1 VAPVPTACERAG
13 VPSTEPESR
22 RIGDSRAS
30 APAVTAGFDLSTL
43 APSDIVVVLRGLE
56 RRYRELFTALAEEES
71 ADDVARRPGP
81 DGCSA
86 VDHIVAAT
94 QAIATADRALR
105 RVLTTEAPTLQPAEI
120 DGPPRPGPAPASS
133 VEELLA
139 ELGRVSTAAAD
150 RIERVAVGDWTRQ
163 ATVADGSGRTV
174 TALDIVRSMVDAGVG
189 HLRAAREV
197 LEAVRG

>member
-1 VAPVPTACERAG
+1 
-13 VPSTEPESR
+13 VPSTEPDR
-22 RIGDSRAS
+22 RRVGDSSAS
-30 APAVTAGFDLSTL
+30 APAVTAGLDLSTL
-43 APSDIVVVLRGLE
+43 APSDIVLVSRGLE
-56 RRYRELFTALAEEES
+56 RRYRELFTAFAEEKS

-81 DGCSA
+81 DGWSA
-86 VDHIVAAT
+86 IDHIVAAT

-120 DGPPRPGPAPASS
+120 DPPPRPEPAPASS

>member
-1 VAPVPTACERAG
+1 VAPAPTACERAG

-22 RIGDSRAS
+22 RVGDSRAS
-30 APAVTAGFDLSTL
+30 APAVTAGLDLSTL

-56 RRYRELFTALAEEES
+56 RRYRELFNALAEES
-71 ADDVARRPGP
+71 AGDLSRRPGP
-81 DGCSA
+81 DGWS
-86 VDHIVAAT
+86 VIDHIVRAT
-94 QAIATADRALR
+94 QAIAAADRALR
-105 RVLTTEAPTLQPAEI
+105 RVLTTAAPTLQPAEI
-120 DGPPRPGPAPASS
+120 DPPPRPEPAPASS

-174 TALDIVRSMVDAGVG
+174 TALDIARSMVDAGVG

>member
-1 VAPVPTACERAG
+1 VAAVPTACERAG

-22 RIGDSRAS
+22 RVGDSRAS

-56 RRYRELFTALAEEES
+56 RRYRELFNALAEES
-71 ADDVARRPGP
+71 ADDLARRPGP
-81 DGCSA
+81 DGWS
-86 VDHIVAAT
+86 VIDHIVRAT
-94 QAIATADRALR
+94 QAIAAADRALR
-105 RVLTTEAPTLQPAEI
+105 RVLTTAAPTLQPAEI
-120 DGPPRPGPAPASS
+120 DPPPRPEPAPASS

-174 TALDIVRSMVDAGVG
+174 TALDIARSMVDAGVG

>member
-1 VAPVPTACERAG
+1 
-13 VPSTEPESR
+13 
-22 RIGDSRAS
+22 
-30 APAVTAGFDLSTL
+30 
-43 APSDIVVVLRGLE
+43 
-56 RRYRELFTALAEEES
+56 
-71 ADDVARRPGP
+71 
-81 DGCSA
+81 
-86 VDHIVAAT
+86 
-94 QAIATADRALR
+94 
-105 RVLTTEAPTLQPAEI
+105 
-120 DGPPRPGPAPASS
+120 

-174 TALDIVRSMVDAGVG
+174 TALDIVRAMVDAGVG